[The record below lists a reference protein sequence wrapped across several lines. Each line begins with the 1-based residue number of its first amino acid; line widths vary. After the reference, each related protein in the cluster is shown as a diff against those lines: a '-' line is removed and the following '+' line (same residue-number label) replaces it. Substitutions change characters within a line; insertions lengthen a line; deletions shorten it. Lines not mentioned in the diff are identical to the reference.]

1 MSANA
6 PLGAKRKRSER
17 SKKFL
22 NASKKLLKL
31 VENKWAGQLSHEEY
45 KKKVHD
51 VYSGPQGALL
61 STSSKLSLHT
71 QMGERLF
78 RSRQFDMTGLRRA
91 LDVGSGAGQLALHL
105 LKYGDPELEVTC
117 TDLSTN
123 MLRRARQRIHDPRPR
138 WATADI
144 THLPFADESFDCI
157 TCGYVIEHLP
167 DVRVGLREF
176 ARVLVPGGRAL
187 LLVTE
192 DSFSGAWTSRLWR
205 CRTCNRDEFR
215 RDCEESGFIWHRE
228 LWFTKMHKMLKA
240 GGICV
245 DIRKA

>member
-6 PLGAKRKRSER
+6 PFGTRRKPSER
-17 SKKFL
+17 SDKVL
-22 NASKKLLKL
+22 SGPKKLLKL
-31 VENKWAGQLSHEEY
+31 VENQWSRQLPLEEY
-45 KKKVHD
+45 KRKVHD

-61 STSSKLSLHT
+61 SASSKLSLHT

-78 RSRQFDMTGLRRA
+78 RSRQFDLHGLRRA
-91 LDVGSGAGQLALHL
+91 LDVGSGAGQMALHL
-105 LKYGDPELEVTC
+105 LKYGDPELAITC

-123 MLRRARQRIHDPRPR
+123 MLRRARQRIHNSRPR
-138 WATADI
+138 WATADV
-144 THLPFADESFDCI
+144 THLPFADESFDCV

-167 DVRVGLREF
+167 DVRVGLREL
-176 ARVLVPGGRAL
+176 ARVMIPGGRAL

-205 CRTCNRDEFR
+205 CRTCNRHEFR
-215 RDCEESGFIWHRE
+215 HDCEDSGFIWHRE
-228 LWFTKMHKMLKA
+228 LWFTKMHKMLRA

-245 DIRKA
+245 ELRKK